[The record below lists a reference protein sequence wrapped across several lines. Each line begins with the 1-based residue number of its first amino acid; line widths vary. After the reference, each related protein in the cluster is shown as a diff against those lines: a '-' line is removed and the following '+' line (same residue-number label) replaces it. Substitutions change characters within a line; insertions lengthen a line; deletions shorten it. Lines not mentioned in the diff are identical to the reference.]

1 MDKYDLDKK
10 IVRLEEILSNLRGI
24 YEDVNFLRSRLDDA
38 IYELEHMKS
47 DLETFSDELDEENKD
62 DEKERSYTRN

>member
-10 IVRLEEILSNLRGI
+10 IVKLEEILSNLRSI
-24 YEDVNFLRSRLDDA
+24 YEDVNMLRSRLDDA

-47 DLETFSDELDEENKD
+47 DLEAFSDELDEENKD
-62 DEKERSYTRN
+62 D

>member
-1 MDKYDLDKK
+1 MDKYDLDKELVK
-10 IVRLEEILSNLRGI
+10 LEEILSDLRGI
-24 YEDVNFLRSRLDDA
+24 REDMDILSSRLYDA

-62 DEKERSYTRN
+62 DAK

>member
-10 IVRLEEILSNLRGI
+10 IVKLEEILSNLRGI
-24 YEDVNFLRSRLDDA
+24 YEDVNMLRSRLDDA

-47 DLETFSDELDEENKD
+47 DLEAMKNKGEEK
-62 DEKERSYTRN
+62 

>member
-10 IVRLEEILSNLRGI
+10 IVKLEEILSNLRGI

-47 DLETFSDELDEENKD
+47 DLEAFGDELEEEDKD
-62 DEKERSYTRN
+62 DAK

>member
-10 IVRLEEILSNLRGI
+10 IVKLEEILSNLRGI

-38 IYELEHMKS
+38 ICELETMGS
-47 DLETFSDELDEENKD
+47 DLETFSDELDEENKN
-62 DEKERSYTRN
+62 EAK

>member
-10 IVRLEEILSNLRGI
+10 IVKLEEILSNLRGI

-38 IYELEHMKS
+38 IYELENMKS
-47 DLETFSDELDEENKD
+47 DLEAFNDELDEENKND
-62 DEKERSYTRN
+62 AK

>member
-10 IVRLEEILSNLRGI
+10 IVKLEEILSNLRGI

-38 IYELEHMKS
+38 IYELENMKS
-47 DLETFSDELDEENKD
+47 DLETFNDELDEENEND
-62 DEKERSYTRN
+62 

>member
-10 IVRLEEILSNLRGI
+10 IVKLEEILSNLRGI

-47 DLETFSDELDEENKD
+47 DLETFSDELDEEDKD
-62 DEKERSYTRN
+62 DEK

>member
-10 IVRLEEILSNLRGI
+10 IVKLNEILSDLKGI
-24 YEDVNFLRSRLDDA
+24 REDMDILSSRLYDA

-47 DLETFSDELDEENKD
+47 DLEAFNDELDEEDKY
-62 DEKERSYTRN
+62 EAK

>member
-62 DEKERSYTRN
+62 DEK

>member
-10 IVRLEEILSNLRGI
+10 IVKLEEILSNLRGI

-38 IYELEHMKS
+38 IYELENMKS
-47 DLETFSDELDEENKD
+47 DLETVSDELDEENKD
-62 DEKERSYTRN
+62 EAK